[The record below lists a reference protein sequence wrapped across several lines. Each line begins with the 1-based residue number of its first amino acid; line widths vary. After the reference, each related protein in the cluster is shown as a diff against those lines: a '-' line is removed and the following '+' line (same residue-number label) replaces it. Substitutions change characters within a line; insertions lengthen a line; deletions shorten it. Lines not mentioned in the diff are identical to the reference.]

1 MPVVQIRGIQ
11 MNYDVLGD
19 TGSWV
24 ALAPGGRRG
33 MEGIQEMAEALA
45 GKGYRILIFDRRN
58 CGASDVGISG
68 GASEFDEWADD
79 LFELTKQLG
88 AQPCVAGGVSSG
100 CRTSVTF
107 AIRHPEAVSGL
118 LLWKMSGG
126 AYATLNLGVRYYTE
140 YIKAAG
146 LGGMEAVCET
156 EFFSERIR
164 ENPRNRDILMAM
176 DPKDFIEVMVR
187 WMISFISG
195 ATQPMVGASEE
206 DLRNIKVP
214 TLLFCGNDRHHR
226 REASFDTQKLIP
238 GSELVD
244 LGMPVLDVD
253 AAPPEEWAKYT
264 PQMVEKFD
272 EFIKRRITAAA

>member
-1 MPVVQIRGIQ
+1 MPVAQIRGIQ
-11 MNYDVLGD
+11 VNYDVLGNA
-19 TGSWV
+19 GPWV
-24 ALAPGGRRG
+24 ALAPGGRVG
-33 MEGIQEMAEALA
+33 MPGIREMAESLA
-45 GKGYRILIFDRRN
+45 GKGYRVLIFDRRN

-68 GASEFDEWADD
+68 GASEFEEWADD
-79 LFELTKQLG
+79 LYELTKQLG
-88 AQPCVAGGVSSG
+88 AQPCVVGGGSSG

-118 LLWKMSGG
+118 LLWKISGG

-156 EFFSERIR
+156 EFFSERVR

-176 DPKDFIEVMVR
+176 DPEDFIEVMVR
-187 WMISFISG
+187 WMVSFISD
-195 ATQPMVGASEE
+195 ANRPMIGASEE
-206 DLRNIKVP
+206 DLGNIRVP
-214 TLLFCGNDRHHR
+214 ALLFCGNDRHHR

-238 GSELVD
+238 GCELVD

-253 AAPPEEWAKYT
+253 ATPPEEWAKYT

-272 EFIKRRITAAA
+272 DFIRRRITVAV

>member
-1 MPVVQIRGIQ
+1 MPVAQVRGINL
-11 MNYDVLGD
+11 NYNLLGD
-19 TGSWV
+19 AGPWV

-33 MEGIQEMAEALA
+33 MEGIQEIAEQLA
-45 GKGYRILIFDRRN
+45 GKGYRVLIFDRRN
-58 CGASDVGISG
+58 CGASDIGITG

-79 LFELTKQLG
+79 LFELTNQLG

-146 LGGMEAVCET
+146 LGGMAAVCET
-156 EFFSERIR
+156 EFFSERIK
-164 ENPRNRDILMAM
+164 ENPQNRDILMAM
-176 DPKDFIEVMVR
+176 DPADFIEIMVR
-187 WMISFISG
+187 WMTSFISG
-195 ATQPMVGASEE
+195 ANQPMVGASEE
-206 DLRNIKVP
+206 DLKNIKVP

-226 REASFDTQKLIP
+226 REASFDTQKLIS
-238 GSELVD
+238 GSELLD

-253 AAPPEEWAKYT
+253 AAPPAEWAKYT

-272 EFIKRRITAAA
+272 EFLRRRLTLAV

>member
-1 MPVVQIRGIQ
+1 MPVAQIRGIQ

-19 TGSWV
+19 TGPWV
-24 ALAPGGRRG
+24 ALSPGGRVG
-33 MEGIQEMAEALA
+33 MAGVQEMAESLA
-45 GKGYRILIFDRRN
+45 GKGYRVLIFDRRN

-88 AQPCVAGGVSSG
+88 AQPCVAGGGSSG

-118 LLWKMSGG
+118 LLWKISGG

-156 EFFSERIR
+156 EFFSERVR
-164 ENPRNRDILMAM
+164 EKPAEPRYPDGDGSRR
-176 DPKDFIEVMVR
+176 FHR
-187 WMISFISG
+187 SHG
-195 ATQPMVGASEE
+195 AVDGLLHIGREPADDRSERGGPE
-206 DLRNIKVP
+206 KYKGPRAVVLR
-214 TLLFCGNDRHHR
+214 
-226 REASFDTQKLIP
+226 E
-238 GSELVD
+238 
-244 LGMPVLDVD
+244 
-253 AAPPEEWAKYT
+253 
-264 PQMVEKFD
+264 
-272 EFIKRRITAAA
+272 

>member
-1 MPVVQIRGIQ
+1 MPVAQIRGIQ
-11 MNYDVLGD
+11 VNYDVLGNA
-19 TGSWV
+19 GPWV
-24 ALAPGGRRG
+24 ALAPGGRVG
-33 MEGIQEMAEALA
+33 MPGIREMAESLA
-45 GKGYRILIFDRRN
+45 GKGYRVLIFDRRN

-68 GASEFDEWADD
+68 GASEFEEWADD
-79 LFELTKQLG
+79 LYELTKQLG
-88 AQPCVAGGVSSG
+88 AQPCVVGGGSSG

-118 LLWKMSGG
+118 LLWKISGG

-156 EFFSERIR
+156 EFFSERVR

-176 DPKDFIEVMVR
+176 DPEDFIEVMVR
-187 WMISFISG
+187 WMVSFISD
-195 ATQPMVGASEE
+195 ANRPMIGASEE
-206 DLRNIKVP
+206 DLGNIRVP
-214 TLLFCGNDRHHR
+214 ALLFCGNDRHHR

-253 AAPPEEWAKYT
+253 ATPPEEWAKYT

-272 EFIKRRITAAA
+272 DFIRRRITVAV

>member
-1 MPVVQIRGIQ
+1 

-24 ALAPGGRRG
+24 ALAPGGRVG
-33 MEGIQEMAEALA
+33 MAGVQEMAESLA
-45 GKGYRILIFDRRN
+45 GKGYRVLIFDRRN

-79 LFELTKQLG
+79 LFALTKQLG
-88 AQPCVAGGVSSG
+88 AQPCVAGGGSSG

-118 LLWKMSGG
+118 LLWKISGG

-156 EFFSERIR
+156 EFFSERVR
-164 ENPRNRDILMAM
+164 ENPRNRDILMAT
-176 DPKDFIEVMVR
+176 DPEDFIEVMVR
-187 WMISFISG
+187 WMVSFISD
-195 ATQPMVGASEE
+195 ANQPMIGASEE

-214 TLLFCGNDRHHR
+214 ALLFCGNDRHHR

-253 AAPPEEWAKYT
+253 ATPPEEWAKYT
-264 PQMVEKFD
+264 PQMVEKCD
-272 EFIKRRITAAA
+272 EFIKRRITVAA

>member
-1 MPVVQIRGIQ
+1 MPLAQIRGIQ
-11 MNYDVLGD
+11 VNYDVLGNA
-19 TGSWV
+19 GPWV
-24 ALAPGGRRG
+24 ALAPGGRVG
-33 MEGIQEMAEALA
+33 MPGIREMAESLA
-45 GKGYRILIFDRRN
+45 GKGYRVLIFDRRN

-68 GASEFDEWADD
+68 GASEFEEWADD
-79 LFELTKQLG
+79 LYELTKQLG
-88 AQPCVAGGVSSG
+88 AQPCVAGGGSSG

-118 LLWKMSGG
+118 LLWKISGG

-156 EFFSERIR
+156 EFFSERVR

-176 DPKDFIEVMVR
+176 DPEDFIEVMVR
-187 WMISFISG
+187 WMVSFISD
-195 ATQPMVGASEE
+195 ANRPMIGASEE
-206 DLRNIKVP
+206 DLGNIRVP
-214 TLLFCGNDRHHR
+214 ALLFCGNDRHHR

-253 AAPPEEWAKYT
+253 ATPPEEWAKYT

-272 EFIKRRITAAA
+272 DFIRRRITVAV

>member
-1 MPVVQIRGIQ
+1 MPVAQIRGILV
-11 MNYDVLGD
+11 NYDVLGNA
-19 TGSWV
+19 GPWV
-24 ALAPGGRRG
+24 ALAPGGRVG
-33 MEGIQEMAEALA
+33 MPGIREMAESLA
-45 GKGYRILIFDRRN
+45 GKGYRVLIFDRRN

-68 GASEFDEWADD
+68 GASEFEEWADD
-79 LFELTKQLG
+79 LYELTKQLG
-88 AQPCVAGGVSSG
+88 AQPCVAGGGSSG

-118 LLWKMSGG
+118 LLWKISGG

-156 EFFSERIR
+156 EFFSERVR

-176 DPKDFIEVMVR
+176 DPEDFIEVMVR
-187 WMISFISG
+187 WMVSFISD
-195 ATQPMVGASEE
+195 ANRPMIGASEE
-206 DLRNIKVP
+206 DLGNIRVP
-214 TLLFCGNDRHHR
+214 ALLFCGNDRHHR

-253 AAPPEEWAKYT
+253 ATPPEEWAKYT

-272 EFIKRRITAAA
+272 DFIRRRITVAV

>member
-1 MPVVQIRGIQ
+1 MPVAQIRGIQ
-11 MNYDVLGD
+11 VNYDVLGNA
-19 TGSWV
+19 GPWV
-24 ALAPGGRRG
+24 ALAPGGRVG
-33 MEGIQEMAEALA
+33 MPGIREMAESLA
-45 GKGYRILIFDRRN
+45 GKGYRVLIFDRRN

-68 GASEFDEWADD
+68 GASEFEEWADD
-79 LFELTKQLG
+79 LYELTKQLG
-88 AQPCVAGGVSSG
+88 AQPCVAGGGSSG

-118 LLWKMSGG
+118 LLWKISGG

-156 EFFSERIR
+156 EFFSERVR

-176 DPKDFIEVMVR
+176 DPEDFIEVMVR
-187 WMISFISG
+187 WMVSFISD
-195 ATQPMVGASEE
+195 ANRPMIGASEE
-206 DLRNIKVP
+206 DLGNIRVP
-214 TLLFCGNDRHHR
+214 ALLFCGNDRHHR

-253 AAPPEEWAKYT
+253 ATPPEEWAKYT

-272 EFIKRRITAAA
+272 DFIRRRITVAV